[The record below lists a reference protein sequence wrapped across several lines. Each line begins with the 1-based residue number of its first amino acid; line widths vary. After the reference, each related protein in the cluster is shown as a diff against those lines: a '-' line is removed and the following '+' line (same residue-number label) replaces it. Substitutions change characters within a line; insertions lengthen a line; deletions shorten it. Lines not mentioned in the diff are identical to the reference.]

1 MTSKNSYPC
10 IALSP
15 SNVSTLYDVH
25 VDLLGL
31 ICNFGFTSIDQ
42 FSFLNLNSEKMS
54 RTISPKQKL
63 N

>member
-1 MTSKNSYPC
+1 MTSENSYPC

-15 SNVSTLYDVH
+15 SNLQTLYDTH

-42 FSFLNLNSEKMS
+42 FNFLNLNSEKMS
-54 RTISPKQKL
+54 
-63 N
+63 